1 MPIPVQEVAERFF
14 KGQDR
19 LKGPLVPEL
28 VAPGYRAEIV
38 GFPAL
43 DAAAHGGPAA

>member
-14 KGQDR
+14 KDQDR
-19 LKGPLVPEL
+19 LKGLLVLEL
-28 VAPGYRAEIV
+28 VTPGYRAEIV